1 MNRNDKFLT
10 PSSTRWPF
18 PLPVTWDASMAAA
31 SVAAQTPQGVRSRI
45 FSVWFDHHLFGVSIG
60 GGKINNRPLPYAAAA
75 D

>member
-1 MNRNDKFLT
+1 
-10 PSSTRWPF
+10 
-18 PLPVTWDASMAAA
+18 MAAA